1 MTLDRSG
8 GQAPLVLLGKP
19 RVTGLV
25 IVSSGGWS
33 FSEDLAESWDI
44 SRPGEQL
51 FCSSGRSGSA
61 CSFSKVLFP
70 SSSVTSLEQSQEKAA
85 AGRRGRTIKEPLQRA
100 QAFYLRKAEGSLRKG
115 PERRKPKHS
124 GRRGRH
130 TEGNSSTPKV

>member
-51 FCSSGRSGSA
+51 FCSSAQKPWTQRICLQLQQGPISQ
-61 CSFSKVLFP
+61 LFRN
-70 SSSVTSLEQSQEKAA
+70 VARA
-85 AGRRGRTIKEPLQRA
+85 EPR
-100 QAFYLRKAEGSLRKG
+100 EGSSW
-115 PERRKPKHS
+115 E
-124 GRRGRH
+124 
-130 TEGNSSTPKV
+130 EGEDN